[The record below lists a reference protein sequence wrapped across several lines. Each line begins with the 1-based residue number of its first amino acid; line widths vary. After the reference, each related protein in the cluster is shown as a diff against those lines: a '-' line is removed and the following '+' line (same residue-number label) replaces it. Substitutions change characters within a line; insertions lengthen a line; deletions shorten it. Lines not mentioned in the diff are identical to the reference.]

1 MEITI
6 ICSTVSTDILSA
18 FKTINLP
25 TFGMQFICMKLN
37 VLLISMSMKAV
48 CRLVVKEFLLC
59 TPSIQI
65 VVIKFN
71 FLLKVTSAPR
81 RNADSSGVAVRL
93 ASYKHNDKVANLTG
107 KN

>member
-1 MEITI
+1 
-6 ICSTVSTDILSA
+6 
-18 FKTINLP
+18 
-25 TFGMQFICMKLN
+25 
-37 VLLISMSMKAV
+37 MKAV

-81 RNADSSGVAVRL
+81 R
-93 ASYKHNDKVANLTG
+93 TG
-107 KN
+107 